1 MGIGGGALV
10 VAALGMG
17 ANADS
22 GSDAGLVFGGVTLG
36 IGIVALSTAGILT
49 VMHEYEEEQVRVRAA
64 VGPVGAGLE
73 LRF

>member
-1 MGIGGGALV
+1 
-10 VAALGMG
+10 VAARWSWLLSGW
-17 ANADS
+17 APTRADS